1 MTRADKLRKRS
12 WQIVEAGT
20 EDDRTSRQF
29 DFLILGLIVASTI
42 ATTLES
48 VSAIRENALSVF
60 LWFER
65 FTIGVFTAEYVV
77 RSWACVEDPKY
88 RHPFWGRLRFA
99 MTPLQLVDLAA
110 VLPFY
115 LHGFVDLRV
124 LRLLRLVRIFRL
136 AKLTR
141 YWQSLQII
149 QRVFSRCMADLWVTV
164 AVILILLIVA
174 STLMYAVEHDAQ
186 PEVFSNIP
194 AAMWW
199 GIETITTV
207 GYGEIVP
214 ITALGKV
221 IASFVSLLGIAVIA
235 LPTAI
240 LGAAF
245 TDEIDKLKSATAC
258 PHCGKRIDAQ
268 ADPLPDDD
276 AE

>member
-199 GIETITTV
+199 GIET
-207 GYGEIVP
+207 
-214 ITALGKV
+214 
-221 IASFVSLLGIAVIA
+221 
-235 LPTAI
+235 
-240 LGAAF
+240 
-245 TDEIDKLKSATAC
+245 
-258 PHCGKRIDAQ
+258 
-268 ADPLPDDD
+268 
-276 AE
+276 